1 MCSATSMQQWRR
13 TMSMKRVERCTLRR
27 QLCTHTRLRAQS
39 GCPRILQTEKPA
51 RRRRRRRPPPEAEI
65 FSGFKRFST
74 ILPTFYSAIGPGTIS
89 VSGPRELNRACTPP
103 SITYAGPR
111 RRRQAG
117 RRSEAKRPRKWQA
130 LHWLHVGK
138 PHCQKITWAHVTHA
152 AGHWRPFDKVHK
164 VPGTLLYTETLRNSG
179 APNCLFG
186 A

>member
-1 MCSATSMQQWRR
+1 MDGVSSLPGWLA
-13 TMSMKRVERCTLRR
+13 L
-27 QLCTHTRLRAQS
+27 LCFRPTPGLRAQS

-51 RRRRRRRPPPEAEI
+51 RRRRRRRPPPEAEM

-152 AGHWRPFDKVHK
+152 AGHWRPFDKVQSPWHF
-164 VPGTLLYTETLRNSG
+164 VVHRDFEELWRPQPSVWSMTRLATCSCRI
-179 APNCLFG
+179 
-186 A
+186 